1 MKTEATYRVS
11 DVILAEPHELI
22 RRGLHQ
28 ILVDGIDG
36 CAVHEVR
43 DARELFRELSGRGSD
58 LLIIDLPLPGASW
71 SDLCG
76 GLRQANGAAVPLI
89 VMTEDPGPEFTRSAL
104 RAGAHAVVLKDHAD
118 EELLRAIG
126 EVLKG
131 QVYLS
136 PALLNYEGGAV
147 TARGETPSSS
157 VVSEGESQGASRSF
171 RSGRGSGG
179 AGTGHL
185 SFNGPHA

>member
-1 MKTEATYRVS
+1 MQTEATYHPS
-11 DVILAEPHELI
+11 HVILAESHELI

-28 ILVDGIDG
+28 IIVDGIDG

-43 DARELFRELSGRGSD
+43 DARELFRELGGPDPD
-58 LLIIDLPLPGASW
+58 LLIIDLPLPGAAW
-71 SDLCG
+71 PEIHGDL
-76 GLRQANGAAVPLI
+76 RAASGHGIPLI
-89 VMTEDPGPEFTRSAL
+89 VMTDDPGPEFTRSAL
-104 RAGAHAVVLKDHAD
+104 HAGAQAVVLKERAD

-136 PALLNYEGGAV
+136 PALLDYEGGAV
-147 TARGETPSSS
+147 TARGETPSSP
-157 VVSEGESQGASRSF
+157 VVSEGESQGARQPF
-171 RSGRGSGG
+171 RSGRGSGR

-185 SFNGPHA
+185 SFNGPHI